1 MPNASA
7 IIDTRDQELLIQEKL
22 DKRAAQKRLIGMIIP
37 YLGLAFI
44 FVFFTIVTNGRF
56 LSPVNIENLIN
67 QSFTLTIIAIGSVF
81 VYAHG
86 GKDMSIGA
94 SSGVGQ
100 LACAMLLVAGFPVW
114 IAVSA
119 CILVTMAAASA
130 VAGIAIKLRV
140 PVFIGSMCIRT
151 SFVGILQMVTLQGEV
166 IVDFQ
171 RYNYMNSSTAKFII
185 ILVFCA
191 IGYFMFSF
199 TSFGKYNKAI
209 GGNQVTAAQ
218 AGIQT
223 NKSIL
228 FAFLF
233 MGFCVGVS
241 AMFSLFRL
249 GKVTGTSGSGIEF
262 NIMIAMALG
271 GVPMMGGEKTKISS
285 AIVGAISIIFLTNGL
300 QLWGLLPAVIN
311 GAKGLLFVII
321 IALSYDR
328 SAGKLIS

>member
-7 IIDTRDQELLIQEKL
+7 TAGVNEQNSLIQEKL
-22 DKRAAQKRLIGMIIP
+22 DKSAEQKRIIGMIIP
-37 YLGLAFI
+37 YMGLAFI

-56 LSPVNIENLIN
+56 LHPVNIENLIN

-81 VYAHG
+81 IYAHG

-100 LACAMLLVAGFPVW
+100 LVMALLLLRGFPVW
-114 IAVSA
+114 FAVSV
-119 CILVTMAAASA
+119 CIIITMAAAGLVA
-130 VAGIAIKLRV
+130 VISIKLKV

-151 SFVGILQMVTLQGEV
+151 SLIGILQLITVRGEV
-166 IVDFQ
+166 IIDFHQ
-171 RYNYMNSSTAKFII
+171 YNYMNSTAAKFII
-185 ILVFCA
+185 IIIFCA
-191 IGYFMFSF
+191 AGLYLYNF

-209 GGNQVTAAQ
+209 GGNQVTSTQ
-218 AGIQT
+218 AGIKID
-223 NKSIL
+223 KSIL
-228 FAFLF
+228 TAFLF
-233 MGFCVGVS
+233 MGFCIGVA

-249 GKVTGTSGSGIEF
+249 GKVTGTTGSGLEF

-271 GVPMMGGEKTKISS
+271 GVPMMGGEKTRFSS

-311 GAKGLLFVII
+311 GVKGLLFVVI